1 MLIFAAMKG
10 KNLFEQYAAE
20 YNAYGKLLK
29 SLYLILGEQFVF
41 DMLEK
46 AEAAGKKLAI
56 DESSID
62 ADKLDGDIT
71 VDSIILV

>member
-10 KNLFEQYAAE
+10 KNLFEQYTAE
-20 YNAYGKLLK
+20 YSVYGKLLM
-29 SLYLILGEQFVF
+29 SLHLILGEQFVF

-56 DESSID
+56 KESSTNN
-62 ADKLDGDIT
+62 LDDDIT